1 MNNQKRVV
9 LQAKGLCKGYG
20 SGSGRVEALRD
31 IDLCVYEGELLVILG
46 SSGCGK
52 STLLNLIGGVDSP
65 DSGIL
70 LVDGKNICNLSER
83 ELTDYRRNKIG
94 FVFQFFHLLPELT
107 AEELV

>member
-1 MNNQKRVV
+1 MMIRSGDHSGAARTGEKSMSNQSEKRAV

-52 STLLNLIGGVDSP
+52 STLLGQNRT
-65 DSGIL
+65 
-70 LVDGKNICNLSER
+70 K
-83 ELTDYRRNKIG
+83 KI
-94 FVFQFFHLLPELT
+94 
-107 AEELV
+107 